1 MIAILAYHSLDDSQ
15 SVLST
20 SPGVFAEQMRTLH
33 ELGREVISLGQV
45 ACEQAHQRREDAV
58 VITFDDGFRSV
69 YENALPV
76 LQRYRF
82 PATVFLVTDY
92 CEKTNSW
99 PGQPAYIEQRPL
111 LRWSEV
117 KEMSDAGVTFGS
129 HTRTHPD
136 LRRLPGH
143 KAAEELTGSKQI
155 IEDATG
161 RPADTFAYPYGSY
174 DDEVMR
180 LAREHFQL
188 ACSTVLGF
196 VTPGSDRF
204 ALERLDMYYLQS
216 PALFRRLF
224 SPALGAYI
232 GARRALRRLRSAPWS
247 AARM

>member
-1 MIAILAYHSLDDSQ
+1 MIAILAYHSLDDSK

-20 SPGVFAEQMRTLH
+20 SPGVFAEQMRILH
-33 ELGREVISLGQV
+33 DLGLDVISLGQV
-45 ACEQAHQRREDAV
+45 PRECAHRRRENAV
-58 VITFDDGFRSV
+58 VITFDDGFRNV
-69 YENALPV
+69 YEHALPI
-76 LQRYRF
+76 LQSYRF

-92 CEKTNSW
+92 CAKTNSW

-117 KEMSDAGVTFGS
+117 KEMSEAGVVFGS

-136 LRRLPGH
+136 LRRLDSQ
-143 KAAEELTGSKQI
+143 KAAEELAGSKQI

-174 DDEVMR
+174 DGAVMR
-180 LAREHFQL
+180 MARAHFQL

-196 VTPGSDRF
+196 VKPDSDPF

-216 PALFRRLF
+216 PALFRRVF

-232 GARRALRRLRSAPWS
+232 GARRALRRLRRLVA
-247 AARM
+247 